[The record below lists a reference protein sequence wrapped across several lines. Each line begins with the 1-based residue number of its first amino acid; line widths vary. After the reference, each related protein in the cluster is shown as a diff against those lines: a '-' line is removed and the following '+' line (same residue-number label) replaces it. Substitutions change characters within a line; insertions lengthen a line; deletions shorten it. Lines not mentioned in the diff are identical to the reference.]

1 MNFIRYR
8 KYPAN
13 SADYLSGTSH
23 YTMLF
28 DLASLSQAILNHNK
42 KQSLFEVND
51 KVLAAV
57 KTGRSSR
64 CREYVLVGSFR
75 AIPDA
80 DA

>member
-1 MNFIRYR
+1 
-8 KYPAN
+8 
-13 SADYLSGTSH
+13 
-23 YTMLF
+23 MLF

-64 CREYVLVGSFR
+64 
-75 AIPDA
+75 
-80 DA
+80 